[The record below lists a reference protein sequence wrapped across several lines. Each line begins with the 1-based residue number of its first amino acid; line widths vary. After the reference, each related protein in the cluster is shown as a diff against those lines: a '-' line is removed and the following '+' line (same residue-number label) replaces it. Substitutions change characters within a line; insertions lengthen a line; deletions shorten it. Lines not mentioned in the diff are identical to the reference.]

1 MDVAV
6 TAVDDVERVEVDT
19 NGDVPELG
27 VVERIRRDGD
37 VEAAAALRQAP
48 ARALVDLHQ
57 IVPSIWLPEKPSEMV
72 TNLGLVAVDRGVGL
86 VGDLLD

>member
-48 ARALVDLHQ
+48 ARALVDLH
-57 IVPSIWLPEKPSEMV
+57 
-72 TNLGLVAVDRGVGL
+72 
-86 VGDLLD
+86 